1 MKRFVTA
8 QLAACAIA
16 LPALRAAADENPPQ
30 APANSSAQT
39 APASRSSVSTTV
51 VVAAPVVS
59 TGHLVPDLF
68 LNLFALGVEISAIH
82 AIEEQH
88 RQDPPVMERQDLG
101 QYNQRWRDM
110 SAYRRKHDAREGFLF
125 SFGVGGGQ
133 MRYSAQGKTGSV
145 DLGLRM
151 GYGFSDR
158 FQLFGDLTADVGQF
172 QARQDATS
180 TSWILSLRGQT
191 VLIGDRD
198 GNGLNLNLGVGIGGL
213 SINYRN
219 EFAEATYPAGLA
231 LVSGLSYDARIGQ
244 QFALSPE
251 LYVNWHLVPN
261 DPGFAS
267 DNLYTV
273 GLRLN
278 FLWYAP

>member
-1 MKRFVTA
+1 MKRIFSA
-8 QLAACAIA
+8 LAACAIA
-16 LPALRAAADENPPQ
+16 LPALRASADESSKSAPQ
-30 APANSSAQT
+30 ASSTQAQT
-39 APASRSSVSTTV
+39 SSSVSTTV
-51 VVAAPVVS
+51 VVAAPVVVS

-68 LNLFALGVEISAIH
+68 LGLFALGAQIAAIH
-82 AIEEQH
+82 EIEEHQ
-88 RQDPPVMERQDLG
+88 QQQNPPVAERTEPLG
-101 QYNQRWRDM
+101 QYSPGWHDM
-110 SAYRRKHDAREGFLF
+110 NAYRRKHDAREGFLF
-125 SFGVGGGQ
+125 SFGIGGGQ
-133 MRYSAQGKTGSV
+133 MRLSGQGKTGAV

-158 FQLFGDLTADVGQF
+158 FQLFGDLSADVGQF
-172 QARQDATS
+172 RANEDA

-198 GNGLNLNLGVGIGGL
+198 GNGLNLNLGVGIGGF
-213 SINYRN
+213 SINYRDF
-219 EFAEATYPAGLA
+219 EAESTSPAAFA
-231 LVSGLSYDARIGQ
+231 LVSGLSYDARVGQ

-251 LYVNWHLVPN
+251 LYFNWHLVPN
-261 DPGFAS
+261 GPGFPS

>member
-1 MKRFVTA
+1 MKRIFTA
-8 QLAACAIA
+8 LAACAIA
-16 LPALRAAADENPPQ
+16 LPPLRASADESPKS
-30 APANSSAQT
+30 APESSSTQAQT
-39 APASRSSVSTTV
+39 SSSVSTTIV
-51 VVAAPVVS
+51 VSAPVVVS

-68 LNLFALGVEISAIH
+68 LGLFALGVQIAAIH
-82 AIEEQH
+82 EIEEHQ
-88 RQDPPVMERQDLG
+88 QQQKPPLADGTEPLG
-101 QYNQRWRDM
+101 QYSPGWHDM
-110 SAYRRKHDAREGFLF
+110 NAYRPKHEAREGFLF
-125 SFGVGGGQ
+125 SFGIGGGQ
-133 MRYSAQGKTGSV
+133 MRMSGQGKTGAV

-158 FQLFGDLTADVGQF
+158 FQLFGDLSADVGEF
-172 QARQDATS
+172 QANQDA

-191 VLIGDRD
+191 VLVGDRD

-213 SINYRN
+213 GITYRDL
-219 EFAEATYPAGLA
+219 EAQSTFPAGVA
-231 LVSGLSYDARIGQ
+231 LVSGLSYDARVGQ

-251 LYVNWHLVPN
+251 LYFNWHLVPN
-261 DPGFAS
+261 PGLAS